1 MSEHDEEVEFDLEPE
16 SDEEESPRGWNT
28 GSFLAGIVV
37 GAAVGAGV
45 ALLMAP
51 ESGERT
57 RRAIG
62 KRVRGFGEDAA
73 DGYMSA
79 RKEVRRLLKEKK
91 AALREKVKDLAE
103 SLD

>member
-1 MSEHDEEVEFDLEPE
+1 MSDHTDEQDDELEPE
-16 SDEEESPRGWNT
+16 VEESSRGWST
-28 GSFLAGIVV
+28 GSFLAGIVI

-45 ALLMAP
+45 ALLLAP

-57 RRAIG
+57 RRAIR
-62 KRVRGFGEDAA
+62 KRVRGLREDAA
-73 DGYMSA
+73 DGYLSA
-79 RKEVRRLLKEKK
+79 RKEVRQMLKDKK